1 LAIGHRRNT
10 SNLHLPRRHFHE
22 EKQVSAESSIRGI
35 CGGVGLA
42 ALTLATMGI
51 LSPHA
56 LFWSLPIAILSG
68 SAAAAGI
75 AWINAVRNLA
85 SYPTA

>member
-1 LAIGHRRNT
+1 
-10 SNLHLPRRHFHE
+10 
-22 EKQVSAESSIRGI
+22 
-35 CGGVGLA
+35 
-42 ALTLATMGI
+42 MGI